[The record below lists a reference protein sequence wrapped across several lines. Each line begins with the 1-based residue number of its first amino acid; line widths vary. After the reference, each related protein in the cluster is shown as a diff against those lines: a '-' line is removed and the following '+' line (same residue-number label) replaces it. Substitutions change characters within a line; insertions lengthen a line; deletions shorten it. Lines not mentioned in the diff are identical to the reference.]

1 VQFNKSSTYF
11 FFQKRTGTHTLTYC
25 QEMWKLDVKIIY
37 TLLFHIVLK
46 DLIWRPSAKC
56 NVETEK
62 GTHNTNSYP
71 SVYNRTLP
79 WKICKVHMW
88 TSWNLLSKKGTF
100 SMAALVC
107 WRIFMDF
114 LTPQQILTPKGLHK
128 SWQNKSPK
136 DSQGT
141 SADHYGHPRWDM
153 DSSPCPA
160 SKVRE
165 E

>member
-1 VQFNKSSTYF
+1 
-11 FFQKRTGTHTLTYC
+11 
-25 QEMWKLDVKIIY
+25 MWKLDVKIIY

-88 TSWNLLSKKGTF
+88 TSWNLLSKKEHFPWPRWFAGGFLWIFWPPSKSWHPKDFTN
-100 SMAALVC
+100 LDKTNLP
-107 WRIFMDF
+107 RI
-114 LTPQQILTPKGLHK
+114 PKGHQLTTMGIHVGIWILHLALLQK
-128 SWQNKSPK
+128 
-136 DSQGT
+136 
-141 SADHYGHPRWDM
+141 YGRNSMIALHFPRFRV
-153 DSSPCPA
+153 
-160 SKVRE
+160 KLEGKR
-165 E
+165 

>member
-1 VQFNKSSTYF
+1 
-11 FFQKRTGTHTLTYC
+11 
-25 QEMWKLDVKIIY
+25 MWKLDVKIIY
-37 TLLFHIVLK
+37 TVLFRIVLK
-46 DLIWRPSAKC
+46 DLICRPSAKC
-56 NVETEK
+56 NVETDK

-79 WKICKVHMW
+79 WNICKVHMR

-136 DSQGT
+136 GHQLTTMGIHVGIWILHL
-141 SADHYGHPRWDM
+141 ALLQKYGRNSMIALHFPRFRVKLEGKRWWW
-153 DSSPCPA
+153 CWW
-160 SKVRE
+160 
-165 E
+165 